1 MLNDTNY
8 DSTILKSEV
17 EVAVE
22 ILTTNCCS
30 EEGLEDCTDVLLALS
45 RSHLSLRIQVLKQLL
60 VGIVH
65 SFSFCIPISNI
76 FIGALKLGNML
87 REQITQLLE
96 QLRNRKTTE
105 KEDEK
110 QSELQ
115 LPAMQLLTS
124 KNSVQAFFLRILKV
138 ASFCIM

>member
-1 MLNDTNY
+1 
-8 DSTILKSEV
+8 
-17 EVAVE
+17 
-22 ILTTNCCS
+22 
-30 EEGLEDCTDVLLALS
+30 
-45 RSHLSLRIQVLKQLL
+45 
-60 VGIVH
+60 
-65 SFSFCIPISNI
+65 
-76 FIGALKLGNML
+76 ML

-138 ASFCIM
+138 ASFCISCSSRVNLLLGYYSIAEEGGYDEFETTLIHSVE